1 MSDKPPGCLFVDYNF
16 RVFDKGIIFEDRFPE
31 NLSLKAMNKYGD
43 YSVGDTFVLTT
54 TMDGQLFLEKQ

>member
-1 MSDKPPGCLFVDYNF
+1 MSDGPLGCLFVDYNF
-16 RVFDKGIIFEDRFPE
+16 RVFDKGIIFEDRFPA

-43 YSVGDTFVLTT
+43 YNVGDTFVLKT